1 MNKKMGRPL
10 KFDRPLSEMC
20 ALRVDNEIMNDIALV
35 MKKENIK
42 KADAMRIAL
51 RTGPKTILNK

>member
-10 KFDRPLSEMC
+10 KFDRLLSEMC
-20 ALRVDNEIMNDIALV
+20 ALRVDNETMNDIALV

-51 RTGPKTILNK
+51 ITGLKTILNK